1 MRLRPETSSF
11 WEVTG
16 FATKLDR
23 LPGDDE
29 HPQAIRSHNEAIG
42 PSIHPIQALREAGI
56 SARAQ
61 VSGRPLALASC
72 MVIRTNVA
80 TNSTTLIQLRLA
92 IHRSVFLV
100 LLHASVRPRLALSSN
115 AATGKPPTPS
125 SPAMPCPVSWVTSK
139 NEAMASPIPAT
150 TRNHNPTLPELVLTC
165 DQIAIANA
173 QELTSQDR
181 NISDSTHR

>member
-1 MRLRPETSSF
+1 MRRSLIACQ
-11 WEVTG
+11 
-16 FATKLDR
+16 ATTNTHRQYEATMRR
-23 LPGDDE
+23 L
-29 HPQAIRSHNEAIG
+29 A
-42 PSIHPIQALREAGI
+42 HPIQALREAGI